1 MKMAPNIRAWIRQ
14 AGSSLAGCASVL
26 SLAPICL
33 LSFSACEDV
42 IQVEVP
48 EEPPRLVVE
57 GLIRVDTTEEYLPIR
72 VRLSQTAPFFGEPQ
86 LVRDV
91 DEISIVIQAFDEDG
105 NPAGTGVTE
114 MWESDTEPGVYI
126 PIVIPGDLD
135 ERVPMSI
142 IEQDVEYT
150 LVVTWQGRRYAAQT
164 RYVPSVPIDRAELGD
179 RTLFD
184 EDETEVV
191 VAFTDTP
198 GEGDYYIFDFGF
210 GEYLA
215 SEDSFSDGEQL
226 EFSYFYDQSFA
237 PGTELDIS
245 ILGADLVFYNYMLL
259 LVEQAGDSGNPFQTP
274 VATVRGNVFD
284 VTDLD
289 NINNFDNAGQPEIF
303 PLGFFAIVQEFQAT
317 VTID

>member
-1 MKMAPNIRAWIRQ
+1 MKKAPDIRKWIRQ
-14 AGSSLAGCASVL
+14 AGSALAGRCSVL
-26 SLAPICL
+26 SLAAICL
-33 LSFSACEDV
+33 LAFSACEDV

-72 VRLSQTAPFFGEPQ
+72 VRLSETAPFFGEPQ

-91 DEISIVIQAFDEDG
+91 DEISIIIQAFDEDG
-105 NPAGTGVTE
+105 NPAGSGVTE

-150 LVVTWQGRRYAAQT
+150 LVVTWRGRRYAAQT

-210 GEYLA
+210 GEYFP
-215 SEDSFSDGEQL
+215 SEDIFSDGEQL
-226 EFSYFYDQSFA
+226 EFSYFYDQQFD
-237 PGTELDIS
+237 PGTNIEIS
-245 ILGADLVFYNYMLL
+245 ILGADQVFYNYMTL

-289 NINNFDNAGQPEIF
+289 NIDNFDNAGQPEIF
-303 PLGFFAIVQEFQAT
+303 PLGFFAIVQEFQASVT
-317 VTID
+317 VD

>member
-1 MKMAPNIRAWIRQ
+1 MKEATSIRAWILR
-14 AGSSLAGCASVL
+14 AGRPLTGFCTVL
-26 SLAPICL
+26 SMAALNLLA
-33 LSFSACEDV
+33 FTACEDV
-42 IQVEVP
+42 IQVETP

-72 VRLSQTAPFFGEPQ
+72 VRLSETAPFFGEPQ
-86 LVRDV
+86 LVRDAEEV
-91 DEISIVIQAFDEDG
+91 SIVIQVFDEDG
-105 NPAGTGVTE
+105 NSAGTGVTE

-135 ERVPMSI
+135 ERVPMAI
-142 IEQDVEYT
+142 IEQDAEFT
-150 LVVTWQGRRYAAQT
+150 LVVSWRGRRYAAQT
-164 RYVPSVPIDRAELGD
+164 RYVPSVPLDRAEVGN

-198 GEGDYYIFDFGF
+198 GEGDYYVFDFGF

-226 EFSYFYDQSFA
+226 EFSYFYDQAFA

-289 NINNFDNAGQPEIF
+289 NIDQTDNTDQPEVF
-303 PLGFFAIVQEFQAT
+303 PLGFFAIVQEFKST
-317 VTID
+317 VTIE